1 MFTIKCDGHVL
12 FDLKRHIVL
21 TSPKLCMEE
30 NAAGSLEFDIDPE
43 HPLYD
48 SIKPMVSEITVY
60 QDGDE
65 IWSGRPIEQKD
76 NFWGMRSVYC
86 EGELSYLCD
95 TIQPPS
101 ESHLTGTSNVRQWLS
116 DRLAVHNSKAPP
128 DKQFL
133 VGAVTVVESGTLYRY
148 TNYEN
153 TLECINE
160 KLIKSLG
167 GHLRVRKENGK
178 RYLDYYQDYPGT
190 ADQTI
195 RFGLNL
201 LEYSKTLTMAD
212 IATVCVPLGARQE
225 EKDFEALEKYL
236 DVSSVNGGSIYVE
249 NSAGVSGFG
258 RIIKVVHWDD
268 VTTASALLS
277 KARTWLNDAQYEGLA
292 LEVKA
297 LDFHLVD
304 NDTPCIKLLD
314 KVLIISEPH
323 GLNKWFP
330 VTKMD
335 IPLDNPAGMIFTLG
349 VSSREPITTSTQSLR
364 SSVGSI
370 SESLPGMESSIL
382 KQATQNATALIT
394 SGALG
399 GHVVVLP
406 DEIYITD
413 SANLNSAKKV
423 WRWNLKGLGYSSTGI
438 NGSFGTAMTMDGSI
452 VADRITTGKL
462 SANRISGGTLKL
474 GGSANGNGTLYMYGA
489 DGKTEIGHWDKDGLV
504 VSKGTIKGTKIES
517 ATINTP
523 NIYLGSSGYISFS
536 GNSGIEERFYID
548 SSGIWMGKADDFS
561 KLLSITKRGLFVT
574 TQDGTI
580 TTSVVGNRI
589 TTRGAVTVTSEDYE
603 KYTEMKEGA
612 ISFYE
617 ATSVSP
623 GGVET
628 YEKMG
633 EITTDLSYFGFGI
646 VIKSSNPLHIKTSAV
661 KVYSGSTAYTGYS
674 GTMTINSKSC
684 RFVKGFLVSVT

>member
-12 FDLKRHIVL
+12 FDLKSHIVL
-21 TSPKLCMEE
+21 TNPKLCMEE

-48 SIKPMVSEITVY
+48 SIEPMVSEITVY

-101 ESHLTGTSNVRQWLS
+101 ESHLTGTSNVRQWIE
-116 DRLAVHNSKAPP
+116 DRLAIHNSKAPP

-133 VGAVTVVESGTLYRY
+133 VGAVTVVEPGTLYRY

-178 RYLDYYQDYPGT
+178 RYLDYYQDYPGA

-195 RFGLNL
+195 RFGINL

-225 EKDFEALEKYL
+225 EKDFAALEKYL
-236 DVSSVNGGSIYVE
+236 DVSSANGGSIYVE

-277 KARTWLNDAQYEGLA
+277 KARAWLNDAQYEGLA

-349 VSSREPITTSTQSLR
+349 MSSREPITTSTQSLR

-413 SANLNSAKKV
+413 SANLNSARKV
-423 WRWNLKGLGYSSTGI
+423 WRWNLNGLGYSSTGI

-474 GGSANGNGTLYMYGA
+474 GGKTNGNGTLYMYGS

-504 VSKGTIKGTKIES
+504 VSKGTIKGAKIEGANIS
-517 ATINTP
+517 GSEIYSPNINLGYYGKIEFGDTGGFSDGARIARGGIFIGPVDMGIGDPNTQVNINGLETNGSIMVREARAIERNRINITSQKISFCSIWEESGYGGLVDDPREIARIGIENSDEFTINAP
-523 NIYLGSSGYISFS
+523 KGNIHLKTNY
-536 GNSGIEERFYID
+536 GI
-548 SSGIWMGKADDFS
+548 
-561 KLLSITKRGLFVT
+561 
-574 TQDGTI
+574 
-580 TTSVVGNRI
+580 
-589 TTRGAVTVTSEDYE
+589 
-603 KYTEMKEGA
+603 
-612 ISFYE
+612 
-617 ATSVSP
+617 
-623 GGVET
+623 
-628 YEKMG
+628 
-633 EITTDLSYFGFGI
+633 
-646 VIKSSNPLHIKTSAV
+646 

-674 GTMTINSKSC
+674 GTRTINSKSC
-684 RFVKGFLVSVT
+684 RFVKGFLVSVTGINR